1 MMRSMQEVHTI
12 PQEEFDE
19 KLKASQPKRS
29 YKSIVKKMLDD
40 GPVQINC
47 DDRADALAA
56 QASLHAVYQRYVNA
70 GVKLRTRTEDNVV
83 FASLFIL
90 K

>member
-1 MMRSMQEVHTI
+1 MQEVHSI
-12 PQEEFDE
+12 PQDEFDE
-19 KLKASQPKRS
+19 KMKASQPKRS
-29 YKSIVKKMLDD
+29 YKAIVEKMAD
-40 GPVQINC
+40 GPIQLDC

-56 QASLHAVYQRYVNA
+56 QASLHAVYQRYVST

-83 FASLFIL
+83 FASLFVL